1 MKLMKYSWLA
11 ALPMVFTACQDDM
24 LEENCMQQNVYTLTA
39 SMDKGSADSRAQIVL
54 NGTSTTK
61 EAFHWNEGDKF
72 SLFELDGNGGWL
84 EHEFNISESY
94 NDQEPTSSAEFST
107 SLDLSQG
114 SNFVAFYPACETV
127 ESGKVQ
133 MTIGMTLPDN
143 SKESWTEYFK
153 NNMFMKAQGVVGNS
167 SADTK
172 VDFTQLCGIIRITY
186 KNTSNVDRTFGAIH
200 VDGLWTIGG
209 YFQLDSDNVDRF
221 NLNVTQKG
229 DAYGLTFEK
238 GATVKAGS
246 SEDFYILFLYNSVGP
261 ESKPM
266 STVSVSDMDHRVIL
280 KTPMYSESLPVFQAG
295 KSYWLNVTDNGKELL
310 WSKNQ
315 QGSGEIQDEVTIDV
329 STYAELK
336 QALATRVNKR
346 LNVNIQK
353 DIALEGPLNIVSPTN
368 LEMRKHTLSLAD
380 NYVPGESTAVF
391 DIANRLDMGLGTIL
405 GKDGV
410 KLHDYYFAL
419 NGNNS
424 NLTLKGVSLS
434 TGTAIANAV
443 FMDDD
448 NLRLESIWTKSDEVA
463 TEVMSSIQTS
473 GKAIHWVAKK
483 ANPRYWSYITAN
495 ITGDICIESQYETLN
510 TMMIFQGGTM
520 NGHLICTNVNSNVVI
535 GDYIRKADAVTIGSG
550 YTGWD
555 SASRYVE
562 NQLYHVSTFEELKTA
577 IETPQELDESTQI
590 TLQKDI
596 VLSSPLVITKP
607 VNISGLCTMTYVGD
621 TGAAITVSGN
631 SQKEV
636 RLDFNNSTLIVEGSA
651 TAIYVEDA
659 AFVLG
664 GSAGITVGDGGNA
677 LEFCANTTFLQPNI
691 RTTGIVNGHVGFTA
705 NYKNDAYP
713 NVILLRSGTING
725 DLLPAGPYATD
736 VKVAFEGGTANGKN
750 WADADINK

>member
-1 MKLMKYSWLA
+1 MKYSWLA
-11 ALPMVFTACQDDM
+11 ALPMVFTACHDDM
-24 LEENCMQQNVYTLTA
+24 LEENCMQQNAYTLTA

-84 EHEFNISESY
+84 EHKFNISESY
-94 NDQEPTSSAEFST
+94 NEQEPASFADFST
-107 SLDLSQG
+107 SQDLTQG
-114 SNFVAFYPACETV
+114 RDFVAFYPACETV

-143 SKESWTEYFK
+143 SKESWTEYFQ

-172 VDFTQLCGIIRITY
+172 VNFTQLCGMIRITY
-186 KNTSNVDRTFGAIH
+186 KNTSKTDRTLGAIH

-221 NLNVTQKG
+221 YLNVTQKG
-229 DAYGLTFEK
+229 DAYGITFEN

-310 WSKNQ
+310 WTNNQ
-315 QGSGEIQDEVTIDV
+315 QGSGEIQDVATIDV

-336 QALATRVNKR
+336 QALATKVNKR
-346 LNVNIQK
+346 LYINLQK
-353 DIALEGPLNIVSPTN
+353 DIALEGPLSVVSPTN
-368 LEMRKHTLSLAD
+368 LEMRKHTLSLAE
-380 NYVPGESTAVF
+380 NYVPGESNAVF
-391 DIANRLDMGLGTIL
+391 DITNRLEMSLGTIQ
-405 GKDGV
+405 GKDGS

-419 NGNNS
+419 NGNNC
-424 NLTLKGVSLS
+424 NLSLNGVGLT

-448 NLRLESIWTKSDEVA
+448 NLRLESIWTKSDEVE
-463 TEVMSSIQTS
+463 TEVMSSIHTS

-483 ANPRYWSYITAN
+483 ASPQYWSYMNAN
-495 ITGDICIESQYETLN
+495 ITGDICVETAYETLN
-510 TMMIFQGGTM
+510 TMMIFQGGTIHG
-520 NGHLICTNVNSNVVI
+520 NLICTNVNSKVVI
-535 GDYIRKADAVTIGSG
+535 GDYIRKTDAVTIGSG

-555 SASRYVE
+555 NASRYVE
-562 NQLYHVSTFEELKTA
+562 TQIYHVSTFEELKKA
-577 IETPQELDESTQI
+577 IETPQESDESTHI
-590 TLQKDI
+590 TLQGDI
-596 VLSSPLVITKP
+596 KMSSPLVITKP
-607 VNISGLCTMTYVGD
+607 VNITGLYTITYVGD
-621 TGAAITVSGN
+621 TGAAFTVSGN

-636 RLDFNNSTLIVEGSA
+636 YLDINNTTLIVEGSA

-659 AFVLG
+659 TCSVG
-664 GSAGITVGDGGNA
+664 GSAGITVGENGYA
-677 LEFCANTTFLQPNI
+677 LKFLATSTYLQPGI
-691 RTTGIVNGHVGFTA
+691 RTTGIINGHVGFTA
-705 NYKNDAYP
+705 NYKDDTYP
-713 NVILLRSGTING
+713 NVIILQSGTING
-725 DLLPAGPYATD
+725 DLLLAGTYATD
-736 VKVAFEGGTANGKN
+736 VKVVFEGGTANGKN

>member
-39 SMDKGSADSRAQIVL
+39 SMDNGSADSRAQIVL

-94 NDQEPTSSAEFST
+94 NDQEPTSSADFST
-107 SLDLSQG
+107 SLDLTQG
-114 SNFVAFYPACETV
+114 REYVAFYPACETV

-221 NLNVTQKG
+221 YLNVTQKG
-229 DAYGLTFEK
+229 DAYGITFEN

-246 SEDFYILFLYNSVGP
+246 SEDFYILFLYNSVGA

-280 KTPMYSESLPVFQAG
+280 KTPKYSEALPVFQAG
-295 KSYWLNVTDNGKELL
+295 KSYWLNVTDNGKELF
-310 WSKNQ
+310 WTNNQ
-315 QGSGEIQDEVTIDV
+315 QGGGEIQDVATIEV

-336 QALATRVNKR
+336 QALATKVNKR
-346 LNVNIQK
+346 LYINLLK
-353 DIALEGPLNIVSPTN
+353 DIALEGPLSVVSPTI
-368 LEMRKHTLSLAD
+368 LEMRKHTLSLAE
-380 NYVPGESTAVF
+380 NYVPGESNAVF
-391 DIANRLDMGLGTIL
+391 DITNRMEMSLGTIQ
-405 GKDGV
+405 GKDGI
-410 KLHDYYFAL
+410 KLHDYYFSL
-419 NGNNS
+419 NGNNC
-424 NLTLKGVSLS
+424 NLSLKGVGLT
-434 TGTAIANAV
+434 TGTAITNAV

-448 NLRLESIWTKSDEVA
+448 NLRLESMWTKSDEVA
-463 TEVMSSIQTS
+463 TEVMSSIHTS

-483 ANPRYWSYITAN
+483 ASPRYWSYMTAN
-495 ITGDICIESQYETLN
+495 ITGDICVETAYETLN
-510 TMMIFQGGTM
+510 TMMIFQGGTIHG
-520 NGHLICTNVNSNVVI
+520 NLICTNVNSKVVI

-555 SASRYVE
+555 NASRYVE
-562 NQLYHVSTFEELKTA
+562 NQIYDVSTFEELKKA
-577 IETPQELDESTQI
+577 IETPQESDELTHI
-590 TLQKDI
+590 TLQGDI
-596 VLSSPLVITKP
+596 KMSSPLVITKP
-607 VNISGLCTMTYVGD
+607 VIITGLYTLTYVGD
-621 TGAAITVSGN
+621 TGAAFTVSGN

-636 RLDFNNSTLIVEGSA
+636 YLDINNTTLIVEGSA

-659 AFVLG
+659 TCSVG

-677 LEFCANTTFLQPNI
+677 LKFCANTTYLQPNI
-691 RTTGIVNGHVGFTA
+691 RTTGIINGHVGFTA

-736 VKVAFEGGTANGKN
+736 VKVLFEGGTANGKN